1 MENLELLWWHWAVF
15 GAFLLIVDIVFINI
29 YFLVWFGFG
38 AIFVSLLKLVAP
50 AMLIWQQIMVF
61 SLFSALLLALWLMV
75 LRPQFGKKHMKKVQ
89 IELPG
94 QAGVVV
100 RFADGRG
107 LLRLQRPI
115 GGSDIWTFS
124 ALAEAGESPRPGDRL
139 IIRSVDGDG
148 VVQVS
153 AEATPNAPSPNE
165 TVKV

>member
-1 MENLELLWWHWAVF
+1 MENLQLLWWHWAVF
-15 GAFLLIVDIVFINI
+15 GAFLLIVDIALINL

-38 AIFVSLLKLVAP
+38 AVFVSLLKLVAP
-50 AMLIWQQIMVF
+50 AMLVWQQIMVF
-61 SLFSALLLALWLMV
+61 SLFSALLLALWLVV
-75 LRPQFGKKHMKKVQ
+75 LRPRYSKKHMQ
-89 IELPG
+89 QAQLELPG

-115 GGSDIWTFS
+115 GGSDIWAFT
-124 ALAEAGESPRPGDRL
+124 APVGAGPDPGPGDRL

-153 AEATPNAPSPNE
+153 AEAAPDASSTNE
-165 TVKV
+165 TVEV